1 MLDTLLNSGDDDAD
15 DADGAAAD
23 PAADSGEEEEDEG
36 SFIYETIEQ
45 FRADSIGDTDE
56 ENLENVI
63 GIDVKSQYYM
73 TRVTVTRDE
82 ITVTQYTTF
91 FRDNNGALQAI
102 RRSRGGI

>member
-1 MLDTLLNSGDDDAD
+1 
-15 DADGAAAD
+15 
-23 PAADSGEEEEDEG
+23 
-36 SFIYETIEQ
+36 
-45 FRADSIGDTDE
+45 
-56 ENLENVI
+56 
-63 GIDVKSQYYM
+63 M